1 MGARGTG
8 APSASR
14 LANLAAPAIADAFEA
29 YQDAFRS
36 ITRRS
41 RGRFQRRDWHG
52 AVADAVERLDL
63 YGHVIGRLEREVREA
78 LGDLV
83 TDRLLWAGMKA
94 VYSGRIAGREDRE
107 LGETFFNSLT
117 RRIFATVGVDPN
129 IEFVASDFEP
139 PSRAPGGAVSRVYDA
154 GPEPAGLVE
163 AILRDS
169 WFGAPYEDAP
179 RDARLAA
186 ARLTDHLR
194 SLGLPPDGIDRVELV
209 RAPFFRRKG
218 AYLVGRVIAAGTAV
232 PVGLALVNTSRGVT
246 VDAVLVDETD
256 LSVLFSFTR
265 SHFHVDVGPAHELVR
280 FLKELMPEKRVAE
293 LYIAIGCHKH
303 GKTQLYRDLLDHLA
317 ATGDRFE
324 LAPGTPGL
332 VMVVFTMPG
341 FDLVFK
347 VIRDRFPPTKPIT
360 RDEVMRNYR
369 LVFRHDRAGRLVE
382 AQEFEHLKFDRARFA
397 PDLVAELE
405 RHAGLTVAVQPGSVV
420 VHHAYVE
427 RRVTPLDLYVRGA
440 AAGDARVAVVDF
452 GQALKDLAA
461 TNIFPG
467 DLLPKNFGLTRHGRV
482 VGYDYDELGLLT
494 DFRFRDVPVART
506 YDEELSEDAW
516 FGAGPKDVFPEEFP
530 DFVSLA
536 QPLREE
542 LSSHHRDLYDPA
554 YWRDMQNRVRSNE
567 IVDIFPYH
575 RSRRL
580 GNPEG

>member
-1 MGARGTG
+1 MEARGTG

-14 LANLAAPAIADAFEA
+14 LANMTAPAIAQAFEA
-29 YQDAFRS
+29 YQDAFGS

-78 LGDLV
+78 LGELV
-83 TDRLLWAGMKA
+83 SDRLLWAGMKA
-94 VYSGRIAGREDRE
+94 VYSGNIAGREDRE

-129 IEFVASDFEP
+129 IEFVASDFEH
-139 PSRAPGGAVSRVYDA
+139 PSRAPVGGVCRVYEGA
-154 GPEPAGLVE
+154 PEPAGLVE

-179 RDARLAA
+179 RDAGLAA
-186 ARLTDHLR
+186 TRLVDHLL
-194 SLGLPPDGIDRVELV
+194 SLGLPSTGIDRVELV

-232 PVGLALVNTSRGVT
+232 PVALALVNTPDGVT

-265 SHFHVDVGPAHELVR
+265 SHFHVDVGPPHELVR
-280 FLKELMPEKRVAE
+280 FLKELMPGKRVAE

-303 GKTQLYRDLLDHLA
+303 GKTQLYRDLLEYLA
-317 ATGDRFE
+317 ATDDRFE

-332 VMVVFTMPG
+332 VMVVFTIPG

-347 VIRDRFPPTKPIT
+347 VIRDRFPATKPIT
-360 RDEVMRNYR
+360 RDEVTRNYR

-382 AQEFEHLKFDRARFA
+382 AQEFEHLKFDRTRFA

-405 RHAGLTVAVQPGSVV
+405 RHAGQTVAVQPGAVV
-420 VHHAYVE
+420 VNHAYVE
-427 RRVTPLDLYVRGA
+427 RKVAPLDLYVQTANA
-440 AAGDARVAVVDF
+440 ADARAAVADF

-506 YDEELSEDAW
+506 YDEELSDDAW

-530 DFVSLA
+530 RFVSLA
-536 QPLREE
+536 GPLLEE
-542 LSSHHRDLYDPA
+542 LSGRHSDLFDPA
-554 YWRDMQNRVRSNE
+554 YWRDMQGRVRSNE
-567 IVDIFPYH
+567 IVDIFPYPP
-575 RSRRL
+575 SRRL
-580 GNPEG
+580 GRSPV